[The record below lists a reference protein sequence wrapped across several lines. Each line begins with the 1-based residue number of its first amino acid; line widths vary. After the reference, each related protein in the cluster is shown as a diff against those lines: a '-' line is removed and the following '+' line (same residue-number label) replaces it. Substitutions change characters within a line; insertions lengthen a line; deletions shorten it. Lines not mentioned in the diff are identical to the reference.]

1 MIYGTRLTF
10 FLLKANAHRCSLAV
24 AVTCKSSHNT
34 EWAITII
41 KSAQSCSI
49 TMVKDH
55 SDLQPSILPA
65 AAFTHGA
72 QVYTLRTALE
82 LLMPLS
88 MNKWQVKQLGGWG
101 FLCWLFLPHSN
112 FHNLRLKLGFSYS
125 QHMKVHSGEKWG
137 FQSEQVQLLN
147 ALGPLGKFTC
157 SSAVEHNGTSP
168 VLFQVLP
175 TCACFTSPFLLCG
188 LLCTASSEFSLSGS
202 TVLSCSRL
210 LYGKAVRQHKC
221 FTAFP

>member
-24 AVTCKSSHNT
+24 AVTCKSSHNA

-65 AAFTHGA
+65 AAFTHWA
-72 QVYTLRTALE
+72 PVYTLRTALE

-147 ALGPLGKFTC
+147 ALGPLGKFQC
-157 SSAVEHNGTSP
+157 SWTQWNFPSPLPRLAYLCLFHQPLFAVWFALHS
-168 VLFQVLP
+168 LFRVLP
-175 TCACFTSPFLLCG
+175 VWLY
-188 LLCTASSEFSLSGS
+188 CTIL
-202 TVLSCSRL
+202 
-210 LYGKAVRQHKC
+210 
-221 FTAFP
+221 